1 VSTAVEVHDLVKSYG
16 ALRAVDGLSDV
27 SFSSAAKNAGGT
39 DGRGAGGIELGMW
52 YTGAILAF

>member
-1 VSTAVEVHDLVKSYG
+1 M
-16 ALRAVDGLSDV
+16 DGLSDV

-39 DGRGAGGIELGMW
+39 EGRGAGGIELGMW